1 MKSITPFVMVSAV
14 AILLTGCQTKQ
25 DNARDY
31 DNHRVAHVE
40 VSNKLHQDPVNQAII
55 TTSTIF
61 THHFVTHTP
70 TLNELGMKDLDV
82 LADHYINDVMPVSM
96 PVNIVSDVH
105 VYFDYDKSDIRPDNI
120 AALEAAIKVLGENPD
135 ANILITGRT
144 DIRGTDDYNIA
155 LGNRRANAVDS
166 YMAANGIDPTRI
178 RILSRGEMDAL
189 SAETSEEGMQKDR
202 NAHFVVAE
210 VNRYPLPLNV
220 RQGGASDDL
229 YRARKKNTLAYL
241 AEKGVDTSLL
251 RIADDFAG
259 GEGLAAEQVV
269 VIVTY
274 EAPEGDGGESF
285 TISSGGGN

>member
-1 MKSITPFVMVSAV
+1 MKSITPFVMVGAV
-14 AILLTGCQTKQ
+14 GILLTGCQTKQ
-25 DNARDY
+25 DNARDF
-31 DNHRVAHVE
+31 DNHRVAHTE
-40 VSNKLHQDPVNQAII
+40 VINTLYDDPVNQAII

-82 LADHYINDVMPVSM
+82 LADHYINDVMPVSV

-105 VYFDYDKSDIRPDNI
+105 VYFDYDKSDIRSDDVV
-120 AALEAAIKVLGENPD
+120 ALDAAIKALSDNPD
-135 ANILITGRT
+135 ADILITGRT
-144 DIRGTDDYNIA
+144 DIRGTDEYNIA
-155 LGNRRANAVDS
+155 LGNRRADAVDS
-166 YMAANGIDPTRI
+166 YMAANGVDPTRI

-229 YRARKKNTLAYL
+229 YHARKKNTLAYL

-251 RIADDFAG
+251 RITDDFAG
-259 GEGLAAEQVV
+259 GEGLASEQVV

-274 EAPEGDGGESF
+274 EATEDTGGDSF
-285 TISSGGGN
+285 RAVAGDN